1 MSRPQP
7 DSAPAGTSQV
17 VCLGDLMVDVLALLP
32 GPLAIGSDR
41 PAPISFADGGS
52 AANTAAWLAH
62 LGAPVVFAGR
72 VGDDAF
78 GRAAVQRLRDGGVRT
93 RVSVDPT
100 EPTGVCLVL
109 VSPDGERTM
118 VPSAGANARLGPPEL
133 TDPPL
138 LTSTDRLHLS
148 GYALL
153 NEGSRPAALAALAR
167 ASELAIP
174 ISVDLAS
181 AAPLRELGV
190 EQFLSWLP
198 PGALLLANS
207 DELAAVTDDVRSLVG
222 RGFTVVVKVGPE
234 GAMLATAEGC
244 WRVPTTT
251 AEVLDSTGAGD
262 AFAAGLLAA
271 LHGGRPLIEAVAAG
285 NRSGASALRTLGGRP
300 A

>member
-1 MSRPQP
+1 MSSSHAVPRI
-7 DSAPAGTSQV
+7 

-41 PAPISFADGGS
+41 PAPIRFADGGS
-52 AANTAAWLAH
+52 AANTAAWLAR
-62 LGAPVVFAGR
+62 LGAPAVFAGR

-78 GRAAVQRLRDGGVRT
+78 GQAAVQRLRDGGVQT
-93 RVSVDPT
+93 RVSVDPV

-118 VPSAGANARLGPPEL
+118 VPSAGANATLGVADVI
-133 TDPPL
+133 DPPL
-138 LTSTDRLHLS
+138 LTVADWLHLS

-153 NEGSRPAALAALAR
+153 NAGSRPAALAALEQ

-181 AAPLRELGV
+181 AAPIRELGSA
-190 EQFLSWLP
+190 QFLSWLP

-207 DELAAVTDDVRSLVG
+207 DELAAVTDDVRSLTRG
-222 RGFTVVVKVGPE
+222 GFTVVAKAGPD
-234 GAMLATAEGC
+234 GAVLATADDC
-244 WRVPTTT
+244 QQVPTT
-251 AEVLDSTGAGD
+251 AVKVLDSTGAGD

-271 LHGGRPLIEAVAAG
+271 LHGGKSLIEAVAAG
-285 NRSGASALRTLGGRP
+285 NRAGGRALRTIGGRP
-300 A
+300 T